1 METTAAKQAREKSV
15 NPAALSAGLSA
26 ALSSAISTPERHL
39 PPAPAPQA
47 RSAPEHK
54 SIGYGMPC
62 SHCRAYYPADMHVC
76 PICKSPDRISPTE
89 PAAHAPSVVQPASQP
104 ALQLTTGAHITGT
117 QIVAT
122 QITGTQIAG
131 TQIGDDRER
140 FLKELKS
147 QAFASHT
154 QINAAAT
161 FRCVLEHQHSG
172 ASEPA
177 AVCHSCYG
185 EARQQ
190 ADRLEAALHMDA
202 REAAKIVY
210 DAVWADTS
218 DPNSTYLNAAT
229 ALLSELRKR
238 AGVGLL
244 LGANQPLAH

>member
-1 METTAAKQAREKSV
+1 METTAAKQAREKAV
-15 NPAALSAGLSA
+15 NPAALSAVLSTTLST
-26 ALSSAISTPERHL
+26 ALSTAPSTPERHL
-39 PPAPAPQA
+39 PAGPAPEVP
-47 RSAPEHK
+47 SAPEHK

-89 PAAHAPSVVQPASQP
+89 PAVHAYSVASAAVEPAS
-104 ALQLTTGAHITGT
+104 QLTTGAPITGAPITGT
-117 QIVAT
+117 QI
-122 QITGTQIAG
+122 TGA
-131 TQIGDDRER
+131 QIGDDRER

-147 QAFASHT
+147 QAFATHT
-154 QINAAAT
+154 QINATAT

-190 ADRLEAALHMDA
+190 ADRMEAALHMDTK
-202 REAAKIVY
+202 EAAKIVY
-210 DAVWADTS
+210 EAVWADTS
-218 DPNSTYLNAAT
+218 DPNSTYLNAAS

-238 AGVGLL
+238 AGIGLL